1 MSLTPVGCPS
11 RITLFRS
18 VEVPIIPV
26 SDRQGD
32 FRTSEGSEARIG
44 EGEVPHVTHPGW
56 LSIGN
61 HLVRVAKDISNG
73 RLGCGNA
80 PSNRQ
85 HGHRA
90 KHLKTTHITTTALAL
105 L

>member
-1 MSLTPVGCPS
+1 MASGAFLHEVG
-11 RITLFRS
+11 
-18 VEVPIIPV
+18 VEVPMIPA

-32 FRTSEGSEARIG
+32 VVTSEASEVRTG
-44 EGEVPHVTHPGW
+44 EGEVPHVAHPGW

-61 HLVRVAKDISNG
+61 HLVQVAKDVSNG
-73 RLGCGNA
+73 RVGCGNA